1 MCTERKVEIQEVKAV
16 SPEEYHRTNKKLARL
31 NGKSVALCCVAA
43 YTQHFESPT
52 QNVVV
57 PIPLTSL
64 FNPLFEGK
72 SINEVNEE
80 WERLISTL
88 SISKEEQHSV
98 DLVTHDQSVNEE
110 WIEQRS
116 GRPTGPKITRICK
129 RDWSK
134 MELTSGEIKFVMEIC
149 NPELVKFTG
158 NKNTRSVQFLML
170 SFALPG

>member
-1 MCTERKVEIQEVKAV
+1 MFTERKVEIQEVKAV
-16 SPEEYHRTNKKLARL
+16 SPEEYHRNNEKLARL
-31 NGKSVALCCVAA
+31 NDKSVALCCVSA
-43 YTQHFESPT
+43 YTKHFEYPT
-52 QNVVV
+52 QNVVLPV
-57 PIPLTSL
+57 PLTSL

-72 SINEVNEE
+72 SMNEVNEE
-80 WERLISTL
+80 CERLISTL

-98 DLVTHDQSVNEE
+98 ELVTRDQSVNEE

-116 GRPTGPKITRICK
+116 GRPTGTKITRICK

-158 NKNTRSVQFLML
+158 NKNTRYV
-170 SFALPG
+170 